1 MGHRRRCR
9 NHSSSSSIIS
19 SSSSISSIASLSSK
33 MSSKTSSSSL
43 STIADLSP
51 AARRLLHSVLP
62 EGIPM
67 GWSSGN
73 NNNNGSI
80 SLSTRSRSVS
90 SKSRSKT
97 RSKSLSTTSTTN
109 ISARSGS
116 ALGSALRASYCG
128 VSVNNG
134 GGIMDGLK
142 GGIITTTNKSTP
154 KKQRQ
159 RSVDSTTAK
168 CQCILFFITWRH
180 VRNIYITMK

>member
-1 MGHRRRCR
+1 
-9 NHSSSSSIIS
+9 
-19 SSSSISSIASLSSK
+19 
-33 MSSKTSSSSL
+33 
-43 STIADLSP
+43 
-51 AARRLLHSVLP
+51 
-62 EGIPM
+62 M

-80 SLSTRSRSVS
+80 SLSSRSRSVS
-90 SKSRSKT
+90 SKSRSRSKT

-109 ISARSGS
+109 ISARS
-116 ALGSALRASYCG
+116 GSALRASYCG

-168 CQCILFFITWRH
+168 
-180 VRNIYITMK
+180 